1 MSQIS
6 EKTIKE
12 QLKPLLKHSQW
23 IEAIYVYGSAV
34 TKRLANDIDT
44 MIILNDSSM
53 PPSPEIIQEI
63 EKTSLEIEQESR
75 KKEIIFHFQPI
86 KMLSK
91 WWYLVLENEPWIIS
105 SMKETII
112 VFDKK
117 NLIKQVSKL
126 IKGTALYK
134 KEEKA
139 EKLMERSEL
148 YLIKNRQLLL
158 DSLATLANAATEAAQ
173 ILLLFDNKI
182 ILNKKRISDELDL
195 MYRKSIGEEI
205 IGNYKEI
212 IDLEEK
218 MEKGS
223 LSEFSAENLDYY
235 LEKTKKFIN
244 KVEGML
250 SKR

>member
-12 QLKPLLKHSQW
+12 QLKPLLKHDKW

-44 MIILNDSSM
+44 MIILNDSSL
-53 PPSPEIIQEI
+53 PPGPEIIQEI
-63 EKTSLEIEQESR
+63 EKTSLEIEQEAR

-105 SMKETII
+105 SLKETII
-112 VFDKK
+112 IFDKK

-126 IKGTALYK
+126 IRSTALYR

-139 EKLMERSEL
+139 EKLMERSEF

-173 ILLLFDNKI
+173 ILRLFDNKI

-195 MYRKSIGEEI
+195 MYRKAIGEEI

-212 IDLEEK
+212 IDLEDK

-235 LEKTKKFIN
+235 LEKTKKFIS
-244 KVEGML
+244 KVEAML